1 MEKEKFIDDYGKEIY
16 EISCKT
22 IYKEEDL
29 SPHIVCNFTLK
40 NIDENWVI
48 NMNEEDR
55 EDFISDA
62 MEKLKYFLRGEISN
76 IKKLNENLI

>member
-1 MEKEKFIDDYGKEIY
+1 MKKEKFTDVNGKEIY

-22 IYKEEDL
+22 VFKEKDL

-48 NMNEEDR
+48 NMKEEDR
-55 EDFISDA
+55 EELITDA
-62 MEKLKYFLRGEISN
+62 MDKLKYFLRVEIGN
-76 IKKLNENLI
+76 IK

>member
-16 EISCKT
+16 EVSCNT

-29 SPHIVCNFTLK
+29 SPNIVCNFTLK

-48 NMNEEDR
+48 NMKEKDR

-62 MEKLKYFLRGEISN
+62 MDRLKYFLRGEISN
-76 IKKLNENLI
+76 IKKLNEN

>member
-1 MEKEKFIDDYGKEIY
+1 MEKEKFIDDFGKEIY
-16 EISCKT
+16 EVSCKT

-40 NIDENWVI
+40 NIDENWVM
-48 NMNEEDR
+48 NMNEKER

-62 MEKLKYFLRGEISN
+62 FNKLKYFLRGELYN
-76 IKKLNENLI
+76 IQKLNEN